1 MLIAVQLVA
10 QQGGGDGK
18 GESPPLFANPI
29 FLFVAMGLLFY
40 FLLLRPARRQEK
52 ERVAMIDAVKKNDEV
67 VTSGGIIGTVI
78 NLKKDKDEVIIESSN
93 TRLRVLKSSIARVLS
108 KSEQPKEEEEETSS
122 DSPDE
127 RIKEK
132 D

>member
-10 QQGGGDGK
+10 QQGGGEGK
-18 GESPPLFANPI
+18 GDAPQLFGSPI

-52 ERVAMIDAVKKNDEV
+52 DRVAMIDAVKKNDEI

-78 NLKKDKDEVIIESSN
+78 NIKKEKDEIIIESSN
-93 TRLRVLKSSIARVLS
+93 TRLRVLKSSVARVLS
-108 KSEQPKEEEEETSS
+108 KSDQEQPAKEEEEGD
-122 DSPDE
+122 DSADE
-127 RIKEK
+127 RVKK
-132 D
+132 